1 MHFAV
6 PKHDVLVIFLN
17 NLTNVFNLSDE
28 YIDLYRIGTQHIVTT
43 YIADFKQYFHFK

>member
-28 YIDLYRIGTQHIVTT
+28 YIDLYRIGT
-43 YIADFKQYFHFK
+43 